1 MLQQRVSEVR
11 TQVYLPQQ
19 WHQQLCAYAKRRGV
33 SLAQV
38 FRDQVS
44 DLVKKDTDVSK
55 EKAWKEFM
63 KHAGFAVDKDGAS
76 DVSSRSGEYWAQAI
90 EEKLKRRKT

>member
-11 TQVYLPQQ
+11 TQVYLPLQ
-19 WHQQLCAYAKRRGV
+19 WHEQLRAYAKRRGV

-44 DLVKKDTDVSK
+44 DLVKKDADVSK
-55 EKAWKEFM
+55 EKAWKEFRKM
-63 KHAGFAVDKDGAS
+63 AGFIKGGPS
-76 DVSSRSGEYWAQAI
+76 DVSTRTGEYFAQAI
-90 EEKLKRRKT
+90 EAKLRRRRKA

>member
-11 TQVYLPQQ
+11 TQVYLPLQ
-19 WHQQLCAYAKRRGV
+19 WHAQLRAYAKRHGV

-44 DLVKKDTDVSK
+44 DLVKMDADASK
-55 EKAWKEFM
+55 EKAWKKFM
-63 KHAGFAVDKDGAS
+63 KMAGFIKGGPS
-76 DVSSRSGEYWAQAI
+76 DVSTRTGEYFAQAV
-90 EEKLKRRKT
+90 EAKLQRRRKV

>member
-11 TQVYLPQQ
+11 TQVYLPLQ
-19 WHQQLCAYAKRRGV
+19 WHEQLRAYAKRRGV

-44 DLVKKDTDVSK
+44 DLVKKDTDASK
-55 EKAWKEFM
+55 EKVWKEFM
-63 KHAGFAVDKDGAS
+63 KLSGFIKGGPS
-76 DVSSRSGEYWAQAI
+76 DVSQRSGYYYAKALDA
-90 EEKLKRRKT
+90 KLKRKGHL